1 MVSHNGL
8 VKNNRRL
15 KLISTAD
22 PLDFLIVGKTY
33 DVVKNTD
40 GEDCL
45 VDEEGD
51 YILVRILIDCGDKL
65 EIIA

>member
-1 MVSHNGL
+1 MVRHNGL
-8 VKNNRRL
+8 VKNNRKL
-15 KLISTAD
+15 KLISTAE

-33 DVVKNTD
+33 DVFTVD

>member
-8 VKNNRRL
+8 VKNNRKL
-15 KLISTAD
+15 KLISTAE

-33 DVVKNTD
+33 DVVIID

-45 VDEEGD
+45 VDEDGD

-65 EIIA
+65 EIIE